1 MASHPFGV
9 TSDNGKEFVSKEFI
23 AILKAHGIKHHRTKP
38 YFPWEHGKIECS
50 WPTSEKAHRAG
61 NSVMEILDEYNN
73 LWPHSALSTL
83 TSPTRDAT
91 PADAWSDWERW
102 TGQEDAKNLYS

>member
-1 MASHPFGV
+1 MAPHPLGV

-23 AILKAHGIKHHRTKP
+23 AIRKAQGIKHHRTKP
-38 YFPWEHGKIECS
+38 HSRWQHGKIERW

-73 LWPHSALSTL
+73 L
-83 TSPTRDAT
+83 
-91 PADAWSDWERW
+91 
-102 TGQEDAKNLYS
+102 